1 MMAEQKKSVQTAAT
15 VQGVHETYQR
25 QFTPNSGKTQVP
37 RIKYPM
43 NPDMVITTLEIGSE
57 ANLMIKYIMSRLR
70 WRKAVQQMRKRKAE
84 NRREI
89 ARTLGRM

>member
-1 MMAEQKKSVQTAAT
+1 MTRQKNTPAAAT
-15 VQGVHETYQR
+15 AQGVHETYQR

-37 RIKYPM
+37 KIKYPM
-43 NPDMVITTLEIGSE
+43 NPDMVIAALEIGSE

-70 WRKAVQQMRKRKAE
+70 WREAVQQMRKRKAE

>member
-1 MMAEQKKSVQTAAT
+1 MTRQKNTPAAAT
-15 VQGVHETYQR
+15 AQGVHETYQR

-37 RIKYPM
+37 KIKYPM
-43 NPDMVITTLEIGSE
+43 NPDMVITALEIGSE

-70 WRKAVQQMRKRKAE
+70 WREAVQQMRKRKAE